1 MSLLSY
7 QLFGHCSESSE
18 EANASALDES
28 GYDAP
33 GVNEATGLPL
43 LPSGVKGCPGVID
56 IEGNPRGTDI
66 SDHLAV
72 DTALDISS
80 IDSGMTCGCD
90 IHSDTDWMT
99 DTTSIDSGFDDFG
112 FNGLSGFEGDW

>member
-7 QLFGHCSESSE
+7 QLFEHCSESSE

-28 GYDAP
+28 GHDVS

-43 LPSGVKGCPGVID
+43 LSSGVKGCPGVID
-56 IEGNPRGTDI
+56 IEGNPRGMDM
-66 SDHLAV
+66 SDHLEV
-72 DTALDISS
+72 DTTLDISS
-80 IDSGMTCGCD
+80 MDTDVIGGCD

-99 DTTSIDSGFDDFG
+99 DTTSIDSGFDDF
-112 FNGLSGFEGDW
+112 